1 VHTIFLYG
9 VCRVFIC
16 KVTGPS
22 LTGLDQRAPKGRL
35 PGPPPPVVPYPEKVP
50 NGFQSSPGLL
60 Q

>member
-22 LTGLDQRAPKGRL
+22 LTGLDIELEETRVQ
-35 PGPPPPVVPYPEKVP
+35 VVSIRP
-50 NGFQSSPGLL
+50 
-60 Q
+60 